1 MLYKTTPEF
10 LESFGLRSLD
20 DLPPMELEAGQPLE
34 LDLLTSNITANVP
47 EQTEETADEP
57 VAGEPV
63 AEEMPQPQEEAPQE
77 EA

>member
-34 LDLLTSNITANVP
+34 LDLLTANITANVP
-47 EQTEETADEP
+47 QEQPAEQVPREEGTQTQA
-57 VAGEPV
+57 
-63 AEEMPQPQEEAPQE
+63 
-77 EA
+77 